1 VSVSAEQIKQLRDQ
15 TGAGFKDCRDALEKA
30 GGNLAQAAE
39 WLRSQGLAAASPWD
53 RRETRSGVLELYQHG
68 EGRVGVMV
76 EVNCETDF
84 VGRTK
89 EFRDFAHEIALQV
102 AAAAPRWVSPDDVP
116 AQRVEEESDDARRT
130 AGTDG
135 KPETV
140 IDQIVADRLDQFYA
154 EVCLLRQAYIR
165 DEAKSVEDLLHE
177 VIATTGENVTI
188 RRLARWEVG
197 ETIE

>member
-1 VSVSAEQIKQLRDQ
+1 MSATADQIKQLREQ
-15 TGAGFKDCRDALEKA
+15 TGAGFKDCRDALEKS

-39 WLRSQGLAAASPWD
+39 WLHAQGLAAATK
-53 RRETRSGVLELYQHG
+53 RVGRETRSGVIELYQHG

-84 VGRTK
+84 VGRTRQ
-89 EFRDFAHEIALQV
+89 FRDFAHEIALQV
-102 AAAAPRWVSPDDVP
+102 AAAAPRWLAPDDVP
-116 AQRVEEESDDARRT
+116 ADEVERESEGARRD

-135 KPETV
+135 KPETA
-140 IDQIVADRLDQFYA
+140 IEQIIAGRLERFYA
-154 EVCLLRQAYIR
+154 ETCLLRQAHIR
-165 DEAKSVEDLLHE
+165 DESKSVEDLLHE

-188 RRLARWEVG
+188 RRFARWEVG

>member
-1 VSVSAEQIKQLRDQ
+1 MSVSAEQIKQLRDQ

-39 WLRSQGLAAASPWD
+39 WLRAQGLAAASK
-53 RRETRSGVLELYQHG
+53 RLGRETRSGVLELYQHG

-116 AQRVEEESDDARRT
+116 AQRVEEESNDARRT

>member
-1 VSVSAEQIKQLRDQ
+1 MSVSADQIKQLREQ
-15 TGAGFKDCRDALEKA
+15 TGAGFKDCRDALEKS

-39 WLRSQGLAAASPWD
+39 WLKAQGLAAATK
-53 RRETRSGVLELYQHG
+53 RQGRETRSGVLELYQHG

-102 AAAAPRWVSPDDVP
+102 AAAAPRWVAPDDVP
-116 AQRVEEESDDARRT
+116 AEKVEQETDDARR
-130 AGTDG
+130 AARSDG
-135 KPETV
+135 KPETA
-140 IDQIVADRLDQFYA
+140 IEQMVAGRLERFYA
-154 EVCLLRQAYIR
+154 ETCLLRQAYIR
-165 DEAKSVEDLLHE
+165 DETKSVEDLLRE

-188 RRLARWEVG
+188 RRFARWEVG